1 MLYLLLMLMVLGW
14 SVNFIVAKFTLR
26 ELPPFALLFLRVLFS
41 NLLLLGIYFGSAHYR
56 RRPVVPGD
64 WRWFALLGLFGIAMN
79 QTGFTVGINY
89 TTVSHSSLIISLT
102 PVFVLVLAT
111 RMKLERVTVLKA
123 VGMAMALAGVVVLTR
138 EHGAGPRA
146 PSLTGDVITLGGSF
160 AFALYTVFGKRVS
173 RRYDTLSLTTFIYLA
188 GLLVVIPSAG
198 WQLFDVDWQQV
209 SWRAWLGVFYM
220 AAVASVMAYS
230 IFYYALTKIEASRV
244 ITFSYLQPVLATLL
258 GILILGE
265 RLTAYLLTG
274 GPLVLIGVYL
284 IEWGRW
290 RARDLD

>member
-1 MLYLLLMLMVLGW
+1 MLYLLLLLMVLGW

-26 ELPPFALLFLRVLFS
+26 EVSPFALLFLRILFS
-41 NLLLLGIYFGSAHYR
+41 NVLLLGIYFGSAHYR
-56 RRPVVPGD
+56 RRPLAPGD
-64 WRWFALLGLFGIAMN
+64 WRWFGLLGLFGIAMN

-102 PVFVLVLAT
+102 PVFVLLLAT
-111 RMKLERVTVLKA
+111 RMKLERVTMLKA

-138 EHGAGPRA
+138 EHGTGPQA
-146 PSLTGDVITLGGSF
+146 PSLTGDLITLGGSV

-173 RRYDTLSLTTFIYLA
+173 SRYDTLSLTTFIYLA
-188 GLLVVIPSAG
+188 GLLVVIPAAG
-198 WQLFDVDWQQV
+198 WQLLDVNWQQV
-209 SWRAWLGVFYM
+209 TWRGWLGVFYM
-220 AAVASVMAYS
+220 AAVASVMAYL
-230 IFYYALTKIEASRV
+230 IFYYALTKLEASRV
-244 ITFSYLQPVLATLL
+244 ITFSYLQPVLATIL

-265 RLTAYLLTG
+265 HVTAYLLTG

-290 RARDLD
+290 RARDPD